1 MESYILNKREHY
13 EKVLGGPFLV
23 ELVRL
28 LKLPIPEIK
37 ATKRTS
43 RSWGVKTQVFGRKE
57 DPKTADISFG
67 TINGDC
73 DMGINTAVHDA
84 IARLCYRHRAALNPH
99 FFGRI
104 GWQKFDGA
112 TIALTEAQK
121 MKFSPLLVYNQ
132 DLEQYVKNLQ
142 MDLLEALFDNE
153 ALREEVETQRLKV
166 DKLEEE
172 NLEIPRMRQELKSSR
187 TISHAKDIEIQ
198 KLKEQLQDIQGRH
211 KKLRVDREN
220 LAEELEEIKSTQ
232 KKPQWGQ

>member
-1 MESYILNKREHY
+1 M
-13 EKVLGGPFLV
+13 
-23 ELVRL
+23 
-28 LKLPIPEIK
+28 
-37 ATKRTS
+37 
-43 RSWGVKTQVFGRKE
+43 
-57 DPKTADISFG
+57 
-67 TINGDC
+67 
-73 DMGINTAVHDA
+73 
-84 IARLCYRHRAALNPH
+84 
-99 FFGRI
+99 
-104 GWQKFDGA
+104 
-112 TIALTEAQK
+112 EAQK
-121 MKFSPLLVYNQ
+121 IKFSPLLVYNQ

-187 TISHAKDIEIQ
+187 TMDHAKDVEIQ

-211 KKLRVDREN
+211 KKICVNREN

>member
-1 MESYILNKREHY
+1 
-13 EKVLGGPFLV
+13 
-23 ELVRL
+23 
-28 LKLPIPEIK
+28 
-37 ATKRTS
+37 
-43 RSWGVKTQVFGRKE
+43 
-57 DPKTADISFG
+57 
-67 TINGDC
+67 
-73 DMGINTAVHDA
+73 MGINTTVHDA

-104 GWQKFDGA
+104 VWQKFDGA
-112 TIALTEAQK
+112 TIALTKARK
-121 MKFSPLLVYNQ
+121 MKFSPLVVYNQ
-132 DLEQYVKNLQ
+132 DLEQYVKNLW
-142 MDLLEALFDNE
+142 MELLEALFDNE

-187 TISHAKDIEIQ
+187 TMSHAKDVEIQ

-211 KKLRVDREN
+211 KKLHFDREN